1 MPMAQR
7 SGDSRPVKPSR
18 RTQRERRARTERR
31 LIDATIGLIAR
42 DGVRAASVAAVGQAA
57 GYSRGIV
64 THQFGSR
71 RGLMDAVARDLQ
83 ARLPLRSASTR
94 GLDRVLDQV
103 GMYLDAIAEGRPD
116 TKVFM
121 MLWAE
126 SIVADPDLRPTFV
139 ARDQQFRDAI
149 AASLRAGVR
158 DGTVAPDVQPRAM
171 AVAIVGQL
179 RGVVLQLLLAPD
191 AAPLPRLRKQILR
204 SLRVGLAAQ
213 QSSG

>member
-1 MPMAQR
+1 MAQAN
-7 SGDSRPVKPSR
+7 GDPEPVNPPR

-31 LIDATIGLIAR
+31 LIDATIELIAR

-64 THQFGSR
+64 THHFGSR
-71 RGLMDAVARDLQ
+71 QGLMDAVARDLQ
-83 ARLPLRSASTR
+83 ARLPLQSTSTR
-94 GLDRVLDQV
+94 GLDRMLDQV
-103 GMYLDAIAEGRPD
+103 MTYLDAVADGRPD
-116 TKVFM
+116 IKVFM

-126 SIVADPDLRPTFV
+126 SIVGDPDLRPTFV

-158 DGTVAPDVQPRAM
+158 DGTVDPEVQPRAM

-191 AAPLPRLRKQILR
+191 ATHLPRLRKQILR
-204 SLRVGLAAQ
+204 SLRAGLAANC
-213 QSSG
+213 